1 MYTAVRH
8 YKIKSGSFGEIEQ
21 RIDGFVNIVSK
32 VSGFVGYYFV
42 NTGNDTLVTVS
53 IFESQAGADES
64 TRAAA
69 EWVKENLAALVEGPP
84 TIMAGEVVAH
94 KTK

>member
-8 YKIKSGSFGEIEQ
+8 YSIKSGSFGEIKQ
-21 RIDGFVNIVSK
+21 RIDGFVDIVSK

-42 NTGNDTLVTVS
+42 NSGNNTVVTVS

-69 EWVKENLAALVEGPP
+69 EWVKANLAGFMEGPP
-84 TIMAGEVVAH
+84 TVMAGEVVAH
-94 KTK
+94 AGK